1 MSFDYYD
8 CIKENL
14 LRKIPPS
21 TDKAKQSIK
30 KSKEWLS
37 ESKKSLNGGASGSSI
52 LASYMSMFHA
62 ARSILFSDGYR
73 EKSHACIARYLEE
86 KYVKTKKLDMKWV
99 ELLDH
104 NREVRHDD
112 QYNLS
117 FFSTEEEAENALKSA
132 EDFLNAM
139 EGLLGS
145 ISK

>member
-1 MSFDYYD
+1 MSFDFND

-21 TDKAKQSIK
+21 LDKALQSIK

-37 ESKKSLNGGASGSSI
+37 ESEKSLNGGAAGSSI
-52 LASYMSMFHA
+52 LSSYMSMFHA
-62 ARSILFSDGYR
+62 ARSILFFDGYR

-86 KYVKTKKLDMKWV
+86 KYVKINKLDIKWV

-104 NREVRHDD
+104 CREVRHDD

-117 FFSTEEEAENALKSA
+117 FFSTEEEAENAFKSA
-132 EDFLNAM
+132 KDFLNAM
-139 EGLLGS
+139 ENLLNS
-145 ISK
+145 ISN

>member
-1 MSFDYYD
+1 MSFDFND

-21 TDKAKQSIK
+21 LDKALQSIK

-37 ESKKSLNGGASGSSI
+37 ESEKSLNGGAVGSSI
-52 LASYMSMFHA
+52 LSSYMSMFHA
-62 ARSILFSDGYR
+62 ARSILFFDGYR

-86 KYVKTKKLDMKWV
+86 KYVKIKKLDIKWV

-104 NREVRHDD
+104 CREVRHDD

-117 FFSTEEEAENALKSA
+117 FFSTEEEAENAFKSA
-132 EDFLNAM
+132 KDFLNAM
-139 EGLLGS
+139 ENLLNS
-145 ISK
+145 ISN

>member
-1 MSFDYYD
+1 MPFDYYD

-21 TDKAKQSIK
+21 IDKAKQSIK
-30 KSKEWLS
+30 KSEEWLS
-37 ESKKSLNGGASGSSI
+37 ESKKSLNGGAYGSSI

-62 ARSILFSDGYR
+62 ARSILFNDGYR

-86 KYVKTKKLDMKWV
+86 KYVKTKKLDIKWV
-99 ELLDH
+99 ELLNH

-117 FFSTEEEAENALKSA
+117 FFSTEEEAENAFKSA
-132 EDFLNAM
+132 EDFLNTM
-139 EGLLGS
+139 VILLGS